1 MDVVNSIEQ
10 LPLKKHQ
17 ILLLANLFFWITF
30 AVFDILTIGGMLHG
44 YYSAMA
50 IRFLLHGVLF
60 TGLIYPNLYILY
72 PLLFSK
78 RKYTA
83 YAMSALLLLALNIF
97 LRAQLDYFLIHS
109 NSPDGIFKS
118 VYEGERAAR
127 AIATIIEAG
136 FYSPGVGFHASYYVG
151 ITIGSMGVF
160 FITTP
165 IRLVE
170 DWYSKHKLEI
180 QLLQKL
186 VEQNQAAAKIKEEKL
201 KFLKAQTD
209 PHFLINAI
217 SSVYHLALINSKQVD
232 YALLRLS
239 ELMSYILGYGKEDF
253 IALKHEIQFIK
264 NYIDFNNTVYQNEF
278 VVEFSHNASFSQM
291 ESIQIPPMLIQPFFE
306 NAFKYCNTASLNTSI
321 KSELDVQQKY
331 IRFRIEN
338 TFSGSSS
345 SFSTSYGIGIK
356 NVKERLA
363 LFLPDNHDLSITVQ
377 DDMFK
382 VDLILFSGE
391 SSHNSVNHI
400 TQTLHSNS

>member
-30 AVFDILTIGGMLHG
+30 AVFDILTIGGMLNG
-44 YYSAMA
+44 YYSAMT
-50 IRFLLHGVLF
+50 IRFLLHGILF
-60 TGLIYPNLYILY
+60 AGLIYPNLYILY

-78 RKYTA
+78 RQYMA
-83 YAMSALLLLALNIF
+83 YAVSALLLLALNIF
-97 LRAQLDYFLIHS
+97 LRTQLDYFLIHS

-136 FYSPGVGFHASYYVG
+136 FYSPEAGFHANYFIG
-151 ITIGSMGVF
+151 ITIGSMGIF

-170 DWYSKHKLEI
+170 DWYSKHKLEV

-253 IALKHEIQFIK
+253 IALKHEIQFIE
-264 NYIDFNNTVYQNEF
+264 NYIDFNNTVHQNEF
-278 VVEFSHNASFSQM
+278 AVAFNHNVSHSQM
-291 ESIQIPPMLIQPFFE
+291 ESIQIPPMLLQPFFE
-306 NAFKYCNTASLNTSI
+306 NAFKYSNTDHPNALI
-321 KSELDVQQKY
+321 KSELDVHQKY
-331 IRFRIEN
+331 IRFSIEN
-338 TFSGSSS
+338 TFSGSSF
-345 SFSTSYGIGIK
+345 SFSTSHGIGIK
-356 NVKERLA
+356 NVKERLE
-363 LFLPDNHDLSITVQ
+363 LFLPDSYDLSITEQ
-377 DDMFK
+377 EDIFK
-382 VDLILFSGE
+382 VDLILFLEPSL
-391 SSHNSVNHI
+391 HNSVNHI
-400 TQTLHSNS
+400 TETLYPNS